1 MATKIINAFA
11 VSGADN
17 LALAD
22 AKAVNKKIQGSNSKS
37 TNSAKANTENLP
49 TTTSFSTSQQSYDP
63 MINHFANLIQVLGQ
77 NTAYNPNG
85 IGCFANQK
93 H

>member
-1 MATKIINAFA
+1 MT
-11 VSGADN
+11 
-17 LALAD
+17 LAD
-22 AKAVNKKIQGSNSKS
+22 AKEVNKKIQGSNSKN
-37 TNSAKANTENLP
+37 TNSAKANTENPP
-49 TTTSFSTSQQSYDP
+49 TTMSISTSQQSYDR
-63 MINHFANLIQVLGQ
+63 MINLFANLIQVLGQ